1 MRPRLVI
8 DSIAALALAA
18 SGAVAG
24 ADKETRHLRFDWPV
38 PTPATSCALVETSA
52 QQKTVRHSGIVER
65 QDMGHVC
72 LVQMP
77 RRRFDATYR
86 GCAIDYSDSEP
97 REHYACWLTYTPRDV
112 TFLYSYSD
120 EPLDAPPCA
129 FACTAK

>member
-1 MRPRLVI
+1 MRSRLVI

-18 SGAVAG
+18 SGAVADAG
-24 ADKETRHLRFDWPV
+24 NETRHLRFEWAT
-38 PTPATSCALVETSA
+38 PTPGATCALVETSA
-52 QQKTVRHSGIVER
+52 VQRTVRHAGSVER

-77 RRRFDATYR
+77 RRRFDATYKA
-86 GCAIDYSDSEP
+86 CVIDYTDSEP
-97 REHYACWLTYTPRDV
+97 REHYACWLTYTPREV

-129 FACTAK
+129 FACSLK